1 MKIPVQPLLAA
12 LLATSAISLTGC
24 LPEDP
29 YLERDVRDDV
39 FYFVM
44 PDRFDNGDL
53 TNDTGGI
60 SGDRLD
66 HGFDPYDKGMYH
78 GGDMQGLEG
87 QLDYLQG
94 LGITAIWMT
103 PILKN
108 QTIQGDSS
116 AYHGY
121 WTLDFT
127 KIDPHL
133 GSNADLQSLIDA
145 AHDRNMKVYF
155 DIITNHTA
163 DVIKYEECHEPDG
176 SSNGSPCTYV
186 SLADKA
192 AGMGYTPFLPAG
204 QENVKSPAWLNDPQY
219 YNNQGD
225 TTFSGEN
232 SIYGDF
238 FGLDDLDTRQPAVV
252 QGMIDI
258 FKDIVS
264 EFKPDG
270 FRIDTVKH
278 VDIEFWQEF
287 SPALLAHAHAE
298 GIPNFFMFGEV
309 YEGNP
314 QVLSQFTTIGTLPSV
329 LDFGIQGAASSVFAG
344 QGGSS
349 NLAGLFAQDDVYTDA
364 DSDASVLMN
373 FGGNHDMGR
382 IGMFIQN
389 ANPTASDEEKLA
401 RAKLFNAIMFFA
413 RGIPVIYYG
422 DEQGFTGDGGDK
434 DAREDMFPS
443 LVDVYNDNVLIGT
456 DATTADANFDP
467 EHPLY
472 QAIAAYSYIYK
483 LHPALRRG
491 VHVNRYSESDG
502 GLYAFAR
509 VDSDNREYLVVFN
522 GDTTS
527 RSLELAATANTYL
540 PIVGDEKL
548 KRDRAG
554 NISIEIEPLTFAIY
568 RATSPAK
575 KSKKTD
581 FSLVGVPDGSAVS
594 GRVDLTL
601 ELDKEPGVLP
611 TYVATFELSTDGG
624 LSFKPLAVDTTAPY
638 RLFWQSGDL
647 ADGTAVTVRATLTTG
662 TGKGISHSL
671 DMVIDSR
678 VPAIVEV
685 DYENGNQRDLL
696 YVADHNGG
704 LQGPISADNGVFSFA
719 WDDTDSSQLLT
730 FVDQDGDVF
739 AIDQPV
745 HITRS
750 EIVALSSEVGDGT
763 LEAHIYLNNQGELD
777 QNDNDSGGSAIE
789 LPLDPAAV
797 APYGLDLNVRGGLN
811 SWGAD
816 PMAYVGNQTYKLSRV
831 VDQGDVEFKYAD
843 SNWSPVNIGGQV
855 GANGLVLG
863 SNPGNLTQY
872 FPNKGFYNFYL
883 VSTELDGQPV
893 ILHFID
899 QDVGPVGETL
909 YLTGSLN
916 DWSNDDPLIYM
927 GANHYSATLDLAAG
941 DYQFK
946 LSNQDASW
954 QRLVGDGVADLDV
967 AEALVATG
975 VSSLLT
981 AEHAANYSFAYHFDE
996 SLTVS
1001 SDYIDNPAPGLQVVF
1016 QKPAAWAGANIYF
1029 WEALTTPTE
1038 GWPGVPMTDLGD
1050 GWFGFEFNLGSAS
1063 ANLIFNDG
1071 AGSQTG
1077 NLFRDANGCYI
1088 AETWADS
1095 CPPYL
1100 EATPPGL

>member
-1 MKIPVQPLLAA
+1 MKRTVQPLLAA

-53 TNDTGGI
+53 SNDTGGI
-60 SGDRLD
+60 PGDILQ
-66 HGFDPYDKGMYH
+66 HGFDPTDKGMYH

-94 LGITAIWMT
+94 MGITAIWMT

-163 DVIKYEECHEPDG
+163 DVIKFEECHEPDG

-192 AGMGYTPFLPAG
+192 AGKGYTPFLPAG

-314 QVLSQFTTIGTLPSV
+314 QVLSQFTTIGKLPSV

-344 QGGSS
+344 QGSSS

-389 ANPTASDEEKLA
+389 ANPTASDDEKLA

-422 DEQGFTGDGGDK
+422 DEQGFTGDAGDK

-443 LVDVYNDNVLIGT
+443 LVDVYNDNELIGT

-472 QAIAAYSYIYK
+472 QAIADYSYIYK

-491 VHVNRYSESDG
+491 DHINRYSETDG

-527 RSLELAATANTYL
+527 RSLELVATANTYL
-540 PIVGDEKL
+540 SIGGNEKL
-548 KRDRAG
+548 KRDSAG
-554 NISIEIEPLTFAIY
+554 NISIELGPLDFAIY
-568 RATSPAK
+568 KATRPAK
-575 KSKKTD
+575 QSKKTD
-581 FSLVGVPDGSAVS
+581 FSLVGVPNGSAVS
-594 GRVDLTL
+594 GRVDLAL
-601 ELDKEPGVLP
+601 ELVKDPGILP

-624 LSFKPLAVDTTAPY
+624 SSYQPLAVDTTAPY
-638 RLFWQSGDL
+638 QLFWQSGDL
-647 ADGTAVTVRATLTTG
+647 VDGTAVTVRATLTTG
-662 TGKGISHSL
+662 KGKGISHSL

-678 VPAIVEV
+678 VPATVEV

-704 LQGPISADNGVFSFA
+704 LQGPIEADNGVFSFA
-719 WDDTDSSQLLT
+719 WDDTDASQLLT
-730 FVDQDGDVF
+730 FVDQDGGLF

-745 HITRS
+745 HISRS
-750 EIVALSSEVGDGT
+750 EIVALSTEDGNGK
-763 LEAHIYLNNQGELD
+763 LEAYIYLNNQGELD

-789 LPLDPAAV
+789 LPLDPAAD
-797 APYGLDLNVRGGLN
+797 APYGDDLNVRGGLN

-816 PMAYVGNQTYKLSRV
+816 LMTYEGNQTYSLTRV
-831 VDQGDVEFKYAD
+831 VDQGDAEFKYAD
-843 SNWSPVNIGGQV
+843 STWSTVNIGGQV
-855 GANGLVLG
+855 GENGLVLG
-863 SNPGNLTQY
+863 SNPGNLTHH
-872 FPNKGFYNFYL
+872 FPNKGLYNFYL

-899 QDVGPVGETL
+899 EDVGPVGETL
-909 YLTGSLN
+909 YVTGSLN
-916 DWSNDDPLIYM
+916 DWSTDDPMVYL
-927 GANHYSATLDLAAG
+927 GNNQYSATLDLAEG
-941 DYQFK
+941 DYQFQ
-946 LSNQDASW
+946 LTNQDASW
-954 QRLVGDGVADLDV
+954 QRSVSDGVADLDV
-967 AEALVATG
+967 AEPLDASG
-975 VSSLLT
+975 VSSLLA
-981 AEHAANYSFAYHFDE
+981 AEHAANYSFAYHYDD
-996 SLTVS
+996 SLTVT
-1001 SDYIDNPAPGLQVVF
+1001 SDYIDNPDPGLQVVF
-1016 QKPAAWAGANIYF
+1016 QKPAAWAGANIYY
-1029 WEALTTPTE
+1029 WEALTTLPVD
-1038 GWPGVPMTDLGD
+1038 WPGAPMTDLGD
-1050 GWFGFEFNLGSAS
+1050 GWYGFEFNLGSGS

-1071 AGSQTG
+1071 AGSQTV

-1088 AETWADS
+1088 ADSWEDS
-1095 CPPYL
+1095 CAPYL
-1100 EATPPGL
+1100 EETPPGL